1 MSRKNNKKKVVSYA
15 LASALVLSNFGF
27 SVSAA
32 DYTKKDFDYKLKQ
45 IQDYKQKELKKLDK
59 KDRDKADFKATDKVR
74 VIVEVEGQ
82 TPVEYATK
90 QGKLYKELS
99 EDTKLS
105 ITNKLEKQQ
114 KNVKDKLKSKGVN
127 MNYKHTFSTAFNGF
141 SGEVQFSDI
150 SKIEAVAGVKNVYLA
165 NEYNRPETPDM
176 TTSHSFIQSAQT
188 WADAKLKGEGMVV
201 SVIDSGVD
209 PSHKDFVVTDK
220 SKAELDSAEVSEL
233 AEEFSLKGKFYTD
246 KVPYGYNYYDQNETI
261 LDIGPDASMHGMH
274 VAGTVAANGDET
286 NGGIKGVAPEAQ
298 VLGMKVFSNDPNYP
312 STWSDIYLAAIDD
325 SIKLG
330 ADVLNMSLGSTASFY
345 DEESAEDLAITR
357 AVENGI
363 VASVSAGNSGHI
375 SRGLKNP
382 YAKNPDIGLVGAPG
396 LNADTIQVA
405 ASGNVA
411 YLYEH
416 NITVEGVE
424 GFSGVGYGV
433 DDWTTLEQP
442 IELVSLGGKL
452 GKPEDYAGV
461 DVSGKVVVMPR
472 GELTFVDKTKNAAAA
487 GAAGII
493 VYNSTLTSFYKD
505 QGGWQIPFMKITR
518 ADGLALEE
526 AIAEGH
532 TTLNF
537 SQANKAESPEMG
549 KMTEFTSWGT
559 TPSLDLKPEI
569 TAPGGKI
576 VSTLNDDQYGEMSG
590 TSMAAPHV
598 AGGSALVQ
606 QYLQEDDRFAELT
619 AGERTRLAKALLMNT
634 AEIIEDQYGQPFSP
648 RRQGAGMMQTFS
660 AVDTPVYMVDSQS
673 GEAKVELKDFTSK
686 SFEMKLTA
694 NNISDED
701 VTYKVDADV
710 LTDMV
715 AQVQNS
721 ADLNTLIAGDME
733 GAVVEAPETITVPA
747 GESKDFTVKVDL
759 TNAKIPGFDKDGNA
773 VTHDLKQDIF
783 VEGFVTLTDEENLE
797 ATLSVPYVGFYG
809 EWDRPDIVDGFTEL
823 GEDRFYKLGTGWNE
837 MLYGEGEFVAPVPE
851 KGFYPVS
858 PNGDGWNDDI
868 YPLPS
873 FLRNADEAQF
883 NILDKD
889 GKFLRRVLLEHDV
902 RKNYFNAGNGNGT
915 YSFNPARAWDGKVK
929 SQPVPD
935 GLYQYEIKT
944 VVDYEGAEWQSK
956 KIPVYVDNTAPE
968 VKAVFH
974 KETSTVTWET
984 VENGTGVDDFYVFV
998 NGELAQVAEADVT
1011 SVQLSDLPEKALV
1024 EVAAVDYASN
1034 VGFDEAA
1041 LGDTENPL
1049 IYLDLSGPEP
1059 FGVYNSFTVPV
1070 TGYVTDDLSLNK
1082 LTVNGEEVPFTLNAE
1097 NGRYYFTAETEFTKD
1112 GYYDVIVTAED
1123 HSGKEFSISRKV
1135 FIDTTG
1141 PVVDV
1146 TAPKFVDNA
1155 VEEVKVTLNLKDNFN
1170 YLSLYVGDNH
1180 EFEQPFTSPVEI
1192 MKPADKTVEL
1202 TLPVE
1207 LGQNNYQFKL
1217 VDLGGNETIHNYTVY
1232 RNEDESRVNRVSGA
1246 NRYVT
1251 AAEIS
1256 KKGWESAETVV
1267 LARGD
1272 DYADALAG
1280 VPLAK
1285 KHNAPL
1291 LLTATGSLPA
1301 ETVAELERL
1310 GTKNVVILGGE
1321 KAISAAVVE
1330 ALTEKGYSVERLSGK
1345 NRYATAAAV
1354 ASAVAPGTVN
1364 EVVVANGANFPD
1376 ALSVASY
1383 AAAKGMPILLT
1394 GADELNEDTK
1404 KAIRN
1409 LGVKKTIVVGGKA
1422 VVSDSVAITLPNPY
1436 RVSGKNR
1443 YETAVAAAEH
1453 FAPGSDHYYVATGTN
1468 YADALAG
1475 AALAAQEGTGIL
1487 LVGETLGTSVETYI
1501 KDQQVEKVTILGG
1514 KASVNEAVE
1523 KAVKKLF
1530 E

>member
-1 MSRKNNKKKVVSYA
+1 M
-15 LASALVLSNFGF
+15 SNFGF

-59 KDRDKADFKATDKVR
+59 KDLVKADFKATDKVR

-127 MNYKHTFSTAFNGF
+127 MTYKHNFSTAFNGF
-141 SGEVQFSDI
+141 SGEVKYGDI
-150 SKIEAVAGVKNVYLA
+150 AKIEAVAGVKNVYLA

-176 TTSHSFIQSAQT
+176 TKSHSFIQSAQT

-220 SKAELDSAEVSEL
+220 TKAELDSAEVSEL

-246 KVPYGYNYYDQNETI
+246 KVPYGYNYYDQNDTI

-298 VLGMKVFSNDPNYP
+298 VLGMKVFSNDPIYP

-375 SRGLKNP
+375 GRGWSTP
-382 YAKNPDIGLVGAPG
+382 YYENPDIGVVGAPG

-411 YLYEH
+411 YLYQH
-416 NITVEGVE
+416 AVTLEGVE
-424 GFSGVGYGV
+424 DFTGVGYGV
-433 DDWTTLEQP
+433 DDWTNLEGP
-442 IELVSLGGKL
+442 LELVYLGDEKL
-452 GKPEDYAGV
+452 GYPDDYAGL
-461 DVSGKVVVMPR
+461 DVTGKVVVMER
-472 GELTFVDKTKNAAAA
+472 GALTFVDKTKNAAEA
-487 GAAGII
+487 GAKGII
-493 VYNSTLTSFYKD
+493 VFNTDSPVFYED
-505 QGGWQIPFMKITR
+505 QGGWQIPFMKMHR
-518 ADGLALEE
+518 EEGQALVA
-526 AIAEGH
+526 AIQAGH
-532 TTLNF
+532 TSLNV
-537 SQANKAESPEMG
+537 SQTNKQNDPEMG
-549 KMTEFTSWGT
+549 KMTEFSSWGT

-606 QYLQEDDRFAELT
+606 QYLQEDERFAELT
-619 AGERTRLAKALLMNT
+619 SGERTRLAKALLMNT
-634 AEIIEDQYGQPFSP
+634 AEVIEDENGQSFSP
-648 RRQGAGMMQTFS
+648 RRQGAGMMQTFY
-660 AVDTPVYMVDSQS
+660 AVDTPVYMVDSES

-686 SFEMKLTA
+686 TFEMTLTA

-701 VTYKVDADV
+701 VTYKVDASV
-710 LTDMV
+710 LTDMF
-715 AQVQNS
+715 AQVQDS
-721 ADLNTLIAGDME
+721 ADYNALIAGDME
-733 GAVVEAPETITVPA
+733 GAVVDAPDKIRVPA
-747 GESKDFTVKVDL
+747 GESKEFTVKVDF
-759 TNAKIPGFDKDGNA
+759 TNAKIPGFDKSGNP
-773 VTHDLKQDIF
+773 VTYDLKQDIF
-783 VEGFVTLTDEENLE
+783 VEGFVSLE
-797 ATLSVPYVGFYG
+797 DVNNVEAPLSIPYVGFYG
-809 EWDRPDIVDGFTEL
+809 EWDRPDILDGFKDL
-823 GEDRFYKLGTGWNE
+823 GEDRFYELSSGWNDMLFGTGN
-837 MLYGEGEFVAPVPE
+837 FVAPVPN

-858 PNGDGWNDDI
+858 PNSDGWNDDI

-873 FLRNADEAQF
+873 FLRNADVAQF
-883 NILDKD
+883 NILDSN
-889 GKFLRRVLLEHDV
+889 GKFLRRVLLENDV
-902 RKNYFNAGNGNGT
+902 RKTILNPQTGAR
-915 YSFNPARAWDGKVK
+915 YSFNPARAWDGKVN
-929 SQPVPD
+929 SQTVPD

-968 VKAVFH
+968 VEAVFH
-974 KETSTVTWET
+974 EETSTVTWET
-984 VENGTGVDDFYVFV
+984 VEEGTGVEINAIFV
-998 NGELAQVAEADVT
+998 NGELVEVVGSDDT
-1011 SVQLSDLPEKALV
+1011 SYALTDLPEKAVV
-1024 EVAAVDYASN
+1024 EVMAMDYASN
-1034 VGFDEAA
+1034 AGFDEAA
-1041 LGDTENPL
+1041 LGDTEVPL

-1070 TGYVTDDLSLNK
+1070 TGYVTDDLSLKK
-1082 LTVNGEEVPFTLNAE
+1082 LTVNGQEVPFTLNAE
-1097 NGRYYFTAETEFTKD
+1097 NGRYYFSAQTEFTKD

-1155 VEEVKVTLNLKDNFN
+1155 VKEVKVTLNLKDNFN

-1207 LGQNNYQFKL
+1207 LGQNSYQFKL

-1256 KKGWESAETVV
+1256 KKGWEASDTVV

-1310 GTKNVVILGGE
+1310 GTKSVVILGGE

-1487 LVGETLGTSVETYI
+1487 LVGETLGTSVETYL

-1514 KASVNEAVE
+1514 KVSVNEAVE